1 MRGGRRENSN
11 HIKQECIFAFQIPTV
26 QQHSVDKRFL
36 TSTFFTIKLF
46 LCGREETMNGNHLA
60 KFFLWVLLL
69 TAKCFIFEY
78 DRHY

>member
-1 MRGGRRENSN
+1 
-11 HIKQECIFAFQIPTV
+11 
-26 QQHSVDKRFL
+26 
-36 TSTFFTIKLF
+36 
-46 LCGREETMNGNHLA
+46 MNGNHLA